1 MREKCDGTMTV
12 AQGAYTPALLAA
24 FVAGVFLLQQQP
36 ALPPTWVM
44 VFVLVWVGC
53 AVGVALRWPRTAL
66 VAGVMASAAL
76 GFVYAAAV
84 AQWRLADELAWAD
97 EGRDVRVT
105 GVVSSLPAP
114 TQHGVR
120 FEFDVEQV
128 HTPDIHVPTHI
139 ALSWYGRDVMVMPA
153 ERWSFTVRLRR
164 PHGSFNP
171 GGFDSELWMLER
183 GLRATGYVRGPAVR
197 VEAKVAQVGP
207 RIDRLRHE
215 LRLAMQQ
222 ALGTDRYA
230 GVLIALVLGDQ
241 RAISAQDWALFNQT
255 GISHLVSISGLHI
268 TMIAGL
274 AAWGVSALWRR
285 SRRAL
290 TWAPAQSA
298 AAVAAVLAALGY
310 CLLAGWGV
318 PAQRTFF
325 MLTVV
330 ASALMARR
338 ALRPTTI
345 LAVAA
350 AVVCLLDPWS
360 VMAAGFWLS
369 FGAVAAIMWAMNG
382 RVRASATA
390 PSWRE
395 RLLDATRVQLAVTV
409 ALIPLTIALFAQ
421 LSLIGP
427 LANTVAIPV
436 VSLVVTPLA
445 LVGAALVMLPEPL
458 SSLAAPLLT
467 LAHQLFAWLAHA
479 LQVLVQLPAA
489 SVPWPV
495 PPAWAL
501 VCALLGVAWL
511 LAPRGWPVRWAG
523 ALWLLP
529 LVVWPPLR
537 PAADELWV
545 TALDVGQGTA
555 VLVQTHQAALLFD
568 TGPRYTPQTDAGS
581 RIIAPYL
588 RRHGISP
595 LDVMVV
601 SHLDSDHSG
610 GAASVMKEI
619 SVARVLTSIDAD
631 SPVIQGAKKTER
643 CVAGQ
648 SGALGEATW
657 RMLHPTSDNYTQR
670 LDTNSLSC
678 VMMITWGQQR
688 VLLTGDVP
696 SKQEAHMLAREG
708 ADALRPTTLL
718 IAAHHGSHTSSSPAW
733 IAATQPQW
741 VAYTVGYRN
750 RYGHPHAEVAQ
761 RFAAAGTH
769 AVRTDQAGAT
779 TWRLRADGRVD
790 VERSRVLLGRYW
802 HNRAPA
808 VEKEDEDAVEDAVD
822 GGAVM

>member
-1 MREKCDGTMTV
+1 MRDAV
-12 AQGAYTPALLAA
+12 SLILAA
-24 FVAGVFLLQQQP
+24 FVAGAFLLQQQS
-36 ALPPTWVM
+36 ALPSSWA
-44 VFVLVWVGC
+44 LAA
-53 AVGVALRWPRTAL
+53 AVVVALLSAACALRWRLTQPRASTAM
-66 VAGVMASAAL
+66 GVIAAL
-76 GFVYAAAV
+76 LLGFSHAAWM
-84 AQWRLADELAWAD
+84 AQMHLADELAWGD

-105 GVVSSLPAP
+105 GVISSLPSPAERS
-114 TQHGVR
+114 VR

-128 HTPDIHVPTHI
+128 HTPDVHVPERI

-183 GLRATGYVRGPAVR
+183 GLRATGYVRGQAVR
-197 VEAKVAQVGP
+197 VDAKVGQLGP

-222 ALGTDRYA
+222 TLGADRYA

-274 AAWGVSALWRR
+274 AAWGVSTLWRR

-290 TWAPAQSA
+290 AWAPAQSA
-298 AAVAAVLAALGY
+298 AAMAAVLAALGY

-330 ASALMARR
+330 AVALMARR
-338 ALRPTTI
+338 ALRPTTV
-345 LAVAA
+345 LAA
-350 AVVCLLDPWS
+350 AAAGVCLLDPWA
-360 VMAAGFWLS
+360 VVAAGFWLS

-382 RVRASATA
+382 RVRVSAAA

-421 LSLIGP
+421 LSLVSP
-427 LANTVAIPV
+427 LANAVAIPV

-458 SSLAAPLLT
+458 SSLAAPLLA
-467 LAHQLFAWLAHA
+467 LAHQLFAWLAQA
-479 LQVLVQLPAA
+479 LQALVQLPAV
-489 SVPWPV
+489 SVPWPA

-501 VCALLGVAWL
+501 GCALLGVAWL
-511 LAPRGWPVRWAG
+511 LAPRGWPVRWVG
-523 ALWLLP
+523 AVWLLP
-529 LVVWPPLR
+529 LAVWPPLR

-545 TALDVGQGTA
+545 TALDVGQGSA

-588 RRHGISP
+588 RRRGISG
-595 LDVMVV
+595 LDLMVV

-619 SVARVLTSIDAD
+619 TVDRLLTSIDAS

-657 RMLHPTSDNYTQR
+657 RMLHPTSENTTQH

-696 SKQEAHMLAREG
+696 SKQEAHILARED
-708 ADALRPTTLL
+708 ADALRSTTLL

-750 RYGHPHAEVAQ
+750 RYGHPHAPVVQ
-761 RFAAAGTH
+761 RFAAAGTQ

-779 TWRLRADGRVD
+779 TWRLSADGRVA
-790 VERSRVLLGRYW
+790 VERSRMEQGRYW
-802 HNRAPA
+802 HNRVPA
-808 VEKEDEDAVEDAVD
+808 VESVDEEAQDEASSVF
-822 GGAVM
+822 